1 MREAVS
7 RKEAPSV
14 DILGADGEET
24 AFLKGMCEDIIAGK
38 APVCHENRAAAINI
52 AVNQLAEG
60 CKFIFE
66 PARLYDHI
74 QIALGKQV
82 IEGNGV
88 EGVEALL

>member
-1 MREAVS
+1 MG
-7 RKEAPSV
+7 K
-14 DILGADGEET
+14 
-24 AFLKGMCEDIIAGK
+24 DIIAGK
-38 APVCHENRAAAINI
+38 APVRHEDWASAIKI

-88 EGVEALL
+88 EGVEAFL